1 MNIVLNMG
9 VVRGLLTV
17 ALFLA
22 FMTLWAWA
30 WSKNR
35 QQEFD
40 NAARLPLEEQD
51 SPQ

>member
-9 VVRGLLTV
+9 VIRGLLTLV
-17 ALFLA
+17 LFVA

-30 WSKNR
+30 WSRKR
-35 QQEFD
+35 QQEFESL
-40 NAARLPLEEQD
+40 ARMPLEEQD